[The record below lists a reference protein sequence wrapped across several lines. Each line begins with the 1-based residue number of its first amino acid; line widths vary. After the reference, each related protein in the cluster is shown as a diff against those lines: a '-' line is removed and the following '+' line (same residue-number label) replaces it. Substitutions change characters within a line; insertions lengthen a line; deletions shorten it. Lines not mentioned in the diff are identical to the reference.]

1 VSFAPLLYQY
11 SAWGP
16 AVGFQG
22 RLLPAGLLL
31 GFDGVPV
38 PLSSVNFLLL
48 VGNPL
53 SEPRRWEDVEH
64 SSNKEALS

>member
-1 VSFAPLLYQY
+1 M
-11 SAWGP
+11 
-16 AVGFQG
+16 GFQG

-53 SEPRRWEDVEH
+53 SEPRRWEDVEY